1 MALIQGLS
9 QGHSGAVS
17 WNRTHLKIQ
26 LRLRDLPSR
35 CIHSQDIWLA
45 SMTLSGC
52 WVPCHVGVSMGMLTT
67 WPLASL
73 GVSHLGDYLVLEMKA
88 VACYDLISRVA
99 CPRHLPLVT
108 QANPGTVGWGA
119 MNQERETIG
128 DHSGDC
134 PPQTDSQKKK
144 NEIFAWPLFF
154 TTVGSRWEKSV
165 PIGQNHATYSW
176 DSNDVEIQGEVVVSR
191 LVLGI

>member
-1 MALIQGLS
+1 
-9 QGHSGAVS
+9 
-17 WNRTHLKIQ
+17 
-26 LRLRDLPSR
+26 
-35 CIHSQDIWLA
+35 
-45 SMTLSGC
+45 MTLSGC

-99 CPRHLPLVT
+99 CPCHLPLVT

-144 NEIFAWPLFF
+144 MRFLHGHYSSPQWGVGEKNQFQPDKITQLTLGIRMMLKFKAKWWFQDWFLAFRWILRWLCSILLLLCTFENISPSPNNFSPPSPLTHFANPLFPSF
-154 TTVGSRWEKSV
+154 
-165 PIGQNHATYSW
+165 
-176 DSNDVEIQGEVVVSR
+176 
-191 LVLGI
+191 